1 VTPEQRVTAAIDC
14 TPYAKATPDAIHHHP
29 RERTTR
35 MTTPTNPPAGDMTAP
50 SEGRRTRLGEV
61 IYGAM
66 FEVQIDLRY
75 GGAEKAEYIA
85 DAVRRALEE
94 AEPGDH
100 PDSEGDNVPS
110 LAPALTLAE
119 LDAIEARAAAATEGP
134 WRVDASGDVGEKDY
148 IVDAARWRNFVN
160 TVSFGEDR
168 ASAEFVAAART
179 DVPVLVAALREAW
192 ATNAG
197 LNRRAQIAEAALND
211 LTREPVGGRKH
222 RPVAAEV
229 WQRCVESHGAAC
241 PAMAEER
248 AYRARL
254 IGALK
259 ACWKVDMRK
268 AREAQAELDHIRSE
282 LGVQRY
288 HAEHDPCDV
297 CSHLEAVELGEL
309 IDRLTL
315 DVLGRTAERDR
326 ARGTAAAQEAENA
339 RLREGIE
346 SMMRGPARWVRKVR
360 LVEPEW
366 REATNE

>member
-1 VTPEQRVTAAIDC
+1 VTAAIDC

-110 LAPALTLAE
+110 LAPALTAAE
-119 LDAIEARAAAATEGP
+119 LDAVE
-134 WRVDASGDVGEKDY
+134 
-148 IVDAARWRNFVN
+148 
-160 TVSFGEDR
+160 
-168 ASAEFVAAART
+168 
-179 DVPVLVAALREAW
+179 VLKLRLSE
-192 ATNAG
+192 
-197 LNRRAQIAEAALND
+197 
-211 LTREPVGGRKH
+211 
-222 RPVAAEV
+222 VAAE
-229 WQRCVESHGAAC
+229 RDT
-241 PAMAEER
+241 
-248 AYRARL
+248 
-254 IGALK
+254 AL
-259 ACWKVDMRK
+259 AGWKVDMRK

-282 LGVQRY
+282 LDVQRY

-326 ARGTAAAQEAENA
+326 ARSVAVALECEGEDECAGAAED
-339 RLREGIE
+339 G
-346 SMMRGPARWVRKVR
+346 
-360 LVEPEW
+360 EP
-366 REATNE
+366 R